1 MWDKL
6 KDFTESHYRGVLA
19 FNFAVLLFIGTA
31 VFYGVIAVR
40 DISTYDEIIVKA
52 DLQPTTVS
60 TDDWFSEAATEEKEE
75 PTVVTEPTKPKE
87 QSVMVDLYDV
97 IEKFLPEGSI
107 PDSKS
112 LKELQT
118 SAKEIASSE
127 CYRRYR
133 ESFLNDR
140 LISTEYM
147 TLVSVC
153 YADTDSEHP
162 EAFCELSR
170 GESSYYFR
178 ITFEESENNWQITDW
193 KRYA

>member
-19 FNFAVLLFIGTA
+19 VNLAALLFIGTA
-31 VFYGVIAVR
+31 LFYGVIAVR

-52 DLQPTTVS
+52 DLQPTTGS
-60 TDDWFSEAATEEKEE
+60 TDDWFSEVATEE
-75 PTVVTEPTKPKE
+75 PTAVTEPTKPKE
-87 QSVMVDLYDV
+87 QAVMVELYDV

-127 CYRRYR
+127 CYRHYR
-133 ESFLNDR
+133 ESFLNDS
-140 LISTEYM
+140 LISTDYM

-153 YADTDSEHP
+153 YADTDSDYP

-178 ITFEESENNWQITDW
+178 LSFDKTADSWQITDW

>member
-6 KDFTESHYRGVLA
+6 KEFTESHYRGVLA
-19 FNFAVLLFIGTA
+19 VNLAALLFIGTA
-31 VFYGVIAVR
+31 LFYGVITVR

-52 DLQPTTVS
+52 DLKPTTGS
-60 TDDWFSEAATEEKEE
+60 TDDWFSEVETEE
-75 PTVVTEPTKPKE
+75 PTAVTEPTKPKE
-87 QSVMVDLYDV
+87 QAVMVELYDV

-107 PDSKS
+107 PDSES

-133 ESFLNDR
+133 ESFLNDS

>member
-19 FNFAVLLFIGTA
+19 VNLAALLFIGTA

-52 DLQPTTVS
+52 DLQPTTGS
-60 TDDWFSEAATEEKEE
+60 TDDWFSEVATEE
-75 PTVVTEPTKPKE
+75 PTAVTEPTKPKE
-87 QSVMVDLYDV
+87 QVVMVELYDV

-133 ESFLNDR
+133 ESFLNDS
-140 LISTEYM
+140 LISTVYM

-153 YADTDSEHP
+153 YADTDSERP

-178 ITFEESENNWQITDW
+178 LSFDKTADGWQITDW

>member
-1 MWDKL
+1 MWNKL
-6 KDFTESHYRGVLA
+6 KDFTESHYRGILA
-19 FNFAVLLFIGTA
+19 VNLAALLFIGTA
-31 VFYGVIAVR
+31 LFYGVITVR

-52 DLQPTTVS
+52 DLQPTTGS
-60 TDDWFSEAATEEKEE
+60 TDDWFSEVETEE
-75 PTVVTEPTKPKE
+75 PTAVTEPTKPKE
-87 QSVMVDLYDV
+87 QAVMVELYDV

-107 PDSKS
+107 PDSES

-133 ESFLNDR
+133 ESFLNDS

>member
-1 MWDKL
+1 MWNKL

-19 FNFAVLLFIGTA
+19 VNLAALLFIGTA
-31 VFYGVIAVR
+31 LFYGVIAVR
-40 DISTYDEIIVKA
+40 DMSTYDEIIVKA
-52 DLQPTTVS
+52 DLQPTTGS
-60 TDDWFSEAATEEKEE
+60 TDDWFSEVATEE
-75 PTVVTEPTKPKE
+75 PTAVTEPTKPKE
-87 QSVMVDLYDV
+87 QSVMVELYDV

-133 ESFLNDR
+133 ESFLNYS
-140 LISTEYM
+140 LISTDYM

-178 ITFEESENNWQITDW
+178 LSFDKTADSWQITDW

>member
-1 MWDKL
+1 MWNKL

-19 FNFAVLLFIGTA
+19 VNLAALLFIGTA
-31 VFYGVIAVR
+31 LFYGVIAVR
-40 DISTYDEIIVKA
+40 DMSTYDEIIVKA
-52 DLQPTTVS
+52 DLQPTTGS
-60 TDDWFSEAATEEKEE
+60 TDDWFSEVATE
-75 PTVVTEPTKPKE
+75 VTEPTKPKE
-87 QSVMVDLYDV
+87 QSVMVELYDV

-133 ESFLNDR
+133 ESFLNDS
-140 LISTEYM
+140 LISTDYM

-153 YADTDSEHP
+153 YADTDSDYP

-170 GESSYYFR
+170 GESSC
-178 ITFEESENNWQITDW
+178 WQITDW

>member
-6 KDFTESHYRGVLA
+6 REFTESHYRGVLA
-19 FNFAVLLFIGTA
+19 VNLATLLFIGTA

-60 TDDWFSEAATEEKEE
+60 TDDWFSEAVTEEATVATEA
-75 PTVVTEPTKPKE
+75 TKPKE
-87 QSVMVDLYDV
+87 QVIMVELYDV
-97 IEKFLPEGSI
+97 IEKFLPEGSV
-107 PDSKS
+107 PDQKT

-118 SAKEIASSE
+118 SAKEAASSE

-133 ESFLNDR
+133 DSFLNDS
-140 LISTEYM
+140 LISTEYI

-153 YADTDSEHP
+153 YADTDSE
-162 EAFCELSR
+162 
-170 GESSYYFR
+170 
-178 ITFEESENNWQITDW
+178 
-193 KRYA
+193 

>member
-6 KDFTESHYRGVLA
+6 KDFMESHYRGVLA
-19 FNFAVLLFIGTA
+19 INLAALLFIGTA

-52 DLQPTTVS
+52 DLQPTTGS
-60 TDDWFSEAATEEKEE
+60 TDDWFSEVETVE
-75 PTVVTEPTKPKE
+75 PTAVTEPTKPKE
-87 QSVMVDLYDV
+87 QAVMVELYDV

-107 PDSKS
+107 PDQKT

-118 SAKEIASSE
+118 SAKEIASSD

-133 ESFLNDR
+133 QSFLNDS

-153 YADTDSEHP
+153 YADTDSERP

-178 ITFEESENNWQITDW
+178 LSFDKTADGWQITDW

>member
-6 KDFTESHYRGVLA
+6 KEFTESHYRGVLA
-19 FNFAVLLFIGTA
+19 VNLAALLFIGTA
-31 VFYGVIAVR
+31 FFHGVIAVR

-52 DLQPTTVS
+52 DIQPTTGS
-60 TDDWFSEAATEEKEE
+60 TDDWFSEVATEE
-75 PTVVTEPTKPKE
+75 PTAVTEPTKPKE
-87 QSVMVDLYDV
+87 QAVMVELYDV

-107 PDSKS
+107 PDSKT

-118 SAKEIASSE
+118 SAKEAASSE

-153 YADTDSEHP
+153 YADTDSERP

-178 ITFEESENNWQITDW
+178 LSFDKTADSWQITDW

>member
-19 FNFAVLLFIGTA
+19 INLAALLFIGTA

-52 DLQPTTVS
+52 DLQPTTGS
-60 TDDWFSEAATEEKEE
+60 TDDWFSEVGTEE
-75 PTVVTEPTKPKE
+75 PTAVTEPTKPKE
-87 QSVMVDLYDV
+87 QAVMVELYDV
-97 IEKFLPEGSI
+97 IEKFLPEGSV
-107 PDSKS
+107 PDQKT
-112 LKELQT
+112 LKELRT

-133 ESFLNDR
+133 ESFLNDS

-178 ITFEESENNWQITDW
+178 ITFEKSENNWQITDW

>member
-19 FNFAVLLFIGTA
+19 VNLAALLFIGTA

-52 DLQPTTVS
+52 DLQPTTGS
-60 TDDWFSEAATEEKEE
+60 TDDWFSEVETEE
-75 PTVVTEPTKPKE
+75 PTAVTEPTKPKE
-87 QSVMVDLYDV
+87 QAVMVELYDV

-107 PDSKS
+107 PDQKT

-118 SAKEIASSE
+118 SAKEIASSD

-133 ESFLNDR
+133 QSFLNDS

-153 YADTDSEHP
+153 YADTDSERP

-170 GESSYYFR
+170 GESSYYFCL
-178 ITFEESENNWQITDW
+178 TFEKTADGWQITDW

>member
-1 MWDKL
+1 MWNKL

-19 FNFAVLLFIGTA
+19 VNLAALLFIGTA

-52 DLQPTTVS
+52 DLQPTTGS
-60 TDDWFSEAATEEKEE
+60 TDDWFSEVETEE
-75 PTVVTEPTKPKE
+75 PTAVTEPTKPKE
-87 QSVMVDLYDV
+87 QAVMVELYDV

-118 SAKEIASSE
+118 SAKEIASSD

-133 ESFLNDR
+133 ESFLNDS

-147 TLVSVC
+147 R
-153 YADTDSEHP
+153 A
-162 EAFCELSR
+162 
-170 GESSYYFR
+170 
-178 ITFEESENNWQITDW
+178 
-193 KRYA
+193 

>member
-1 MWDKL
+1 
-6 KDFTESHYRGVLA
+6 
-19 FNFAVLLFIGTA
+19 
-31 VFYGVIAVR
+31 
-40 DISTYDEIIVKA
+40 
-52 DLQPTTVS
+52 
-60 TDDWFSEAATEEKEE
+60 
-75 PTVVTEPTKPKE
+75 
-87 QSVMVDLYDV
+87 MVELYDV
-97 IEKFLPEGSI
+97 IEKFLPEGSV
-107 PDSKS
+107 PDQKT

-118 SAKEIASSE
+118 SAKGVASSE

-133 ESFLNDR
+133 ESFLNDS

-153 YADTDSEHP
+153 YADTGSERP

-178 ITFEESENNWQITDW
+178 LSFEKTADGWQITDW

>member
-19 FNFAVLLFIGTA
+19 INLASLLFIGTA
-31 VFYGVIAVR
+31 LFYGVIAVR

-52 DLQPTTVS
+52 DLQPTTGS
-60 TDDWFSEAATEEKEE
+60 TDDWFSEVETEE
-75 PTVVTEPTKPKE
+75 PTAVTEPTKPKE
-87 QSVMVDLYDV
+87 QAVMVELYDV

-118 SAKEIASSE
+118 SAKEIASSD
-127 CYRRYR
+127 CYRRYWQ
-133 ESFLNDR
+133 SFLNDS

-153 YADTDSEHP
+153 YADTDSERP

-178 ITFEESENNWQITDW
+178 LSFEKTADGWQITDW

>member
-19 FNFAVLLFIGTA
+19 VNLAALLFIGTA
-31 VFYGVIAVR
+31 LYYGVIAVR
-40 DISTYDEIIVKA
+40 NISTYDEIIVKA
-52 DLQPTTVS
+52 DLQPRTGS
-60 TDDWFSEAATEEKEE
+60 TDDWFSEVATEE
-75 PTVVTEPTKPKE
+75 TTDATEATKPKE
-87 QSVMVDLYDV
+87 QVVMVELYDV
-97 IEKFLPEGSI
+97 IEKFLPEGSV
-107 PDSKS
+107 PDQKT

-118 SAKEIASSE
+118 SAKEAASSD

-178 ITFEESENNWQITDW
+178 LSFGKTADGWQITDW

>member
-1 MWDKL
+1 
-6 KDFTESHYRGVLA
+6 
-19 FNFAVLLFIGTA
+19 
-31 VFYGVIAVR
+31 
-40 DISTYDEIIVKA
+40 
-52 DLQPTTVS
+52 
-60 TDDWFSEAATEEKEE
+60 
-75 PTVVTEPTKPKE
+75 
-87 QSVMVDLYDV
+87 MVELYDV

-107 PDSKS
+107 PDSKT

-118 SAKEIASSE
+118 SAKEAASSE

-153 YADTDSEHP
+153 YADTDSDRP

-178 ITFEESENNWQITDW
+178 LSFDKTADSWQITDW

>member
-19 FNFAVLLFIGTA
+19 VNLAALLFIGTA

-52 DLQPTTVS
+52 DLQPTTGS
-60 TDDWFSEAATEEKEE
+60 TDDWFSEVATEE
-75 PTVVTEPTKPKE
+75 PTAVTEPTKPKE
-87 QSVMVDLYDV
+87 QSVMVELYDV
-97 IEKFLPEGSI
+97 IEKFLPESSI

-133 ESFLNDR
+133 ESFLNDS
-140 LISTEYM
+140 LISTDYM

-153 YADTDSEHP
+153 YADTDSERP

-178 ITFEESENNWQITDW
+178 LSFDKTADSWQITDW